1 MIPSKRIG
9 RFFLTALAIYVLL
22 TIPWPG
28 VSHVYGAV
36 FRAVGNVAFG
46 SLGSA
51 GSAKFTPEK
60 LDPSGA
66 TSEMA
71 VRTEDGPGSWTTRA
85 IPVNTRRMGY
95 IPTAEMIALML
106 ATPIPW
112 SRRWK
117 KLLWGTLLVQLVVAV
132 QVAVAIAYT
141 LTQQADP
148 AFPISPQGSLI
159 FLRMYE
165 IVVLVPTVC
174 YIAPVLI
181 WLSLTFR
188 QVKQGNP

>member
-1 MIPSKRIG
+1 MNPSRRIG
-9 RFFLTALAIYVLL
+9 RFFLSALAIYTLL

-28 VSHVYGAV
+28 VADAYGSV
-36 FRAVGNVAFG
+36 FRAVGGVVFG

-51 GSAKFTPEK
+51 GSASFTSIVA
-60 LDPSGA
+60 DPSG
-66 TSEMA
+66 THSEMA
-71 VRTEDGPGSWTTRA
+71 IRTKDGPGSWTTRA

-95 IPTAEMIALML
+95 IPTAEMIALMV
-106 ATPIPW
+106 ATPIAW

-117 KLLWGTLLVQLVVAV
+117 KLLWGMLLVQVVVVV
-132 QVAVAIAYT
+132 QVAVAISYT

-148 AFPISPQGSLI
+148 AFPISREGSLV
-159 FLRMYE
+159 FLRLYE

-188 QVKQGNP
+188 HVQMGKN